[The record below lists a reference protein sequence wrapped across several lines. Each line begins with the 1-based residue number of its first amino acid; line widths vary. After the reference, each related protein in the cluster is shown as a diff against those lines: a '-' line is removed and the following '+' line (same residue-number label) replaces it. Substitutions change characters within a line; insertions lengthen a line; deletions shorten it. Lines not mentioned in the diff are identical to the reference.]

1 MQQPENQSK
10 KYTNLFNDIDNGR
23 IKLPQFQRDFVWEK
37 EKTAKLI
44 DSIIKGYPIGTFIFW
59 KTREE
64 LRSVKNLGNI
74 ELPESPKGDAVMY
87 VLDGQQRLTSLYAIR
102 KGLRLT
108 REGKEINYKDISI
121 NLETDPNTDDDIVLL
136 EIPDD
141 KPSISVFKLLNGS
154 LTELLK
160 SYKQEHLEKIEK
172 YQKALTGYD
181 FSIIIID
188 EYPIEIACDVFT
200 RINTGGEELT
210 LFEIMVAKTYDL
222 PRNFD
227 LSVEYEKV
235 KDNNNG
241 SEKDLEDAGYE
252 TVPPV
257 TILQS
262 ISANL
267 CQQIR
272 RQDVLKINKN
282 DFIDSWNIVISSL
295 FTTVDYLRTDM
306 RIPVSKLLPYHTL
319 LVPLTYFFIKNNN
332 KRPSAKQHVLLTQ
345 YFYWAALSNRFSS
358 AVESK
363 VANDL
368 KKMDNILL
376 EQVPEY
382 RGEEF
387 YVNMD
392 ELKYKWFSTGDA
404 FCTAIL
410 CIYAYFE
417 PKSFESNGIVK
428 LDNSNLKASSS
439 KNYHHFFPRSYLKKQ
454 GIPDWQANSILNIT
468 LVDDYLNKRQIK
480 AKAPSNY
487 MGLFMKTNKQIASTM
502 KTHLIDDI
510 EDYGILADNYDEFLE
525 KRGKR
530 IIAEINKR
538 LHPEEYFNAVE
549 SIK

>member
-10 KYTNLFNDIDNGR
+10 KYTNLFNDIDIGR
-23 IKLPQFQRDFVWEK
+23 IKLPQFQRDFVWGK
-37 EKTAKLI
+37 DKTAKLI

-74 ELPESPKGDAVMY
+74 ELPDPPKGDAVMY
-87 VLDGQQRLTSLYAIR
+87 VLDGQQRITSLYAIR
-102 KGLRLT
+102 KGIRLT
-108 REGKEINYKDISI
+108 REGKEIDYKDISI
-121 NLETDPNTDDDIVLL
+121 NLETDPYTDEDIVLL
-136 EIPDD
+136 DIPEG
-141 KPSISVFKLLNGS
+141 KPFISVYKLLNGT

-160 SYKQEHLEKIEK
+160 SGYKQEHLEKIEI
-172 YQKALTGYD
+172 YQKRLTGYD
-181 FSIIIID
+181 FSIIVID
-188 EYPIEIACDVFT
+188 EYPIEVACDVFT

-257 TILQS
+257 TILQC
-262 ISANL
+262 IAAYL

-282 DFIDSWNIVISSL
+282 DFIDSWKIIISSL
-295 FTTVDYLRTDM
+295 FTSVDYLRTEM

-319 LVPLTYFFIKNNN
+319 LVPLTYFFVKNDN
-332 KRPSAKQHVLLTQ
+332 KKPSVIQHKLLTQ
-345 YFYWAALSNRFSS
+345 YFYWASLSNRFSS

-363 VANDL
+363 VSSDL
-368 KKMDNILL
+368 KKMDSILSG
-376 EQVPEY
+376 QMPEY

-387 YVNMD
+387 YINMD

-404 FCTAIL
+404 FCSAIL
-410 CIYAYFE
+410 CLYAYFE

-428 LDNSNLKASSS
+428 LDNSNLKSSSS
-439 KNYHHFFPRSYLKKQ
+439 KNYHHFFPRSYLRKQ
-454 GIPDWQANSILNIT
+454 GIPDWQANSILNIS

-487 MGLFMKTNKQIASTM
+487 MSQFIKTNTQINETM

-510 EDYGILADNYDEFLE
+510 DKYGILKDDYEEFLE
-525 KRGKR
+525 KRGR
-530 IIAEINKR
+530 RVIEEVNKR
-538 LHPEEYFNAVE
+538 LHPDE
-549 SIK
+549 